1 MFAEPFTSLAVAAE
15 LLIRLV
21 LVIRILLRRQGQPST
36 RLAWIVVVILVPVA
50 GPLLYLLVG
59 EVRLG
64 RRRLRLHAILREHQ
78 REVLG
83 VLHEDHAAELALD
96 HAPIAALAQ
105 SVGGTY
111 ARKGNQIRLIS
122 DSNAMINALVA
133 DIDGARLHCHILS
146 YIYLPDDSGRA
157 VAEALVRA
165 VERNV
170 PCRLLV
176 DTIGSKIFLSSPLRR
191 VLDQAGVEVV
201 ASLPVN
207 PLRALLA
214 RIDVRNHRKLA
225 VIDGVIAYTG
235 SQNIADAAFAPK
247 AKYAPWV
254 DASVRIRGPVA
265 WDLQR
270 LFVEDWYLDRQEWL
284 GEVLDVRPEPEP
296 GGIDAQIIGTGPMSY
311 NYAMRQ
317 VQQAALHL
325 AREEVVITSPYL
337 VPDEGTIAS
346 IHATSRC
353 GTRTIL
359 VVPERNDS
367 RMVAAASRSYYADLL
382 GSGVE
387 ILEYRRGLLHAKTLT
402 VDGRLSVLGSAN
414 LDRRSF
420 EINFEV
426 SVIVYSEPF
435 GRELRA
441 LQGDYMSQSTRVDS
455 ALWQRLPWPMRLYYN
470 SVGLLGALL

>member
-1 MFAEPFTSLAVAAE
+1 MFGEPITSLAVAGE
-15 LLIRLV
+15 FLIRLAV
-21 LVIRILLRRQGQPST
+21 VVRILVRRRGQPST
-36 RLAWIVVVILVPVA
+36 RLAWIVVVMLVPVG

-64 RRRLRLHAILREHQ
+64 ARRLRMHAMLREHQ
-78 REVLG
+78 REKLAVPHGEHSAVLP
-83 VLHEDHAAELALD
+83 VDY
-96 HAPIAALAQ
+96 APIAALAR
-105 SVGGTY
+105 SVGSTQ
-111 ARKGNQIRLIS
+111 ARGGNQIRLIS
-122 DSNAMINALVA
+122 DSGALIDALVG
-133 DIDGARLHCHILS
+133 DIDGAELHCHLLS
-146 YIYLPDDSGRA
+146 YIYLPDGSGHK
-157 VAEALVRA
+157 VAEALIRA
-165 VERNV
+165 AGRGVA
-170 PCRLLV
+170 CRLLV
-176 DTIGSKIFLSSPLRR
+176 DAVGSKAFLGSPLRR
-191 VLDQAGVEVV
+191 HLQRAGVEVV

-214 RIDVRNHRKLA
+214 RMDIRNHRKLA
-225 VIDGVIAYTG
+225 VIDGVTAYAG

-247 AKYAPWV
+247 ARYAPWV

-270 LFVEDWYLDRQEWL
+270 LFVEDWYLDSREWL
-284 GEVLDVRPEPEP
+284 GEVLDIVPEAEP

-346 IHATSRC
+346 IHATARC
-353 GTRTIL
+353 GTHTRL
-359 VVPERNDS
+359 VVPARNDS
-367 RMVAAASRSYYADLL
+367 RMVAAASRSFYADLL
-382 GSGVE
+382 ESGVE

-402 VDGRLSVLGSAN
+402 VDGRLSILGSAN

-426 SVIVYSEPF
+426 SVIVYDEPF
-435 GRELRA
+435 TRELRA
-441 LQGDYMSQSTRVDS
+441 LQGSYMDDAEKVEPERW
-455 ALWQRLPWPMRLYYN
+455 LRLPWPRRLYYN
-470 SVGLLGALL
+470 TVGLLGALL

>member
-1 MFAEPFTSLAVAAE
+1 MFGEPITSLAVAGE
-15 LLIRLV
+15 LLIRLIV
-21 LVIRILLRRQGQPST
+21 VIRILVRRNGQPSA
-36 RLAWIVVVILVPVA
+36 RLAWIVVVMLVPVA
-50 GPLLYLLVG
+50 GPLLYLMVG

-64 RRRLRLHAILREHQ
+64 RRRLRLHTMLREHQ

-83 VLHEDHAAELALD
+83 VPHEDHPAALAPD
-96 HAPIAALAQ
+96 YAPIAALAQ
-105 SVGGTY
+105 SVGGTR
-111 ARKGNQIRLIS
+111 ARRGNQIRLIS
-122 DSNAMINALVA
+122 DSAALIDALVG
-133 DIDGARLHCHILS
+133 DIDTAHLHCHLLS
-146 YIYLPDDSGRA
+146 YIYLPDASGHA
-157 VAEALVRA
+157 VAEALIRA
-165 VERNV
+165 ARRGV

-176 DTIGSKIFLSSPLRR
+176 DAIGSKAFLASPLRR
-191 VLDQAGVEVV
+191 HLDQAGVEVV
-201 ASLPVN
+201 ASLPVS

-214 RIDVRNHRKLA
+214 RMDIRNHRKLA
-225 VIDGVIAYTG
+225 VIDGVIAYAG

-247 AKYAPWV
+247 ARYAPWV

-270 LFVEDWYLDRQEWL
+270 LFVEDWFLDSREWL
-284 GEVLDVRPEPEP
+284 GEVLSIRPEPEL

-346 IHATSRC
+346 IHATARC
-353 GTRTIL
+353 GTRMRL
-359 VVPERNDS
+359 VVPARNDS
-367 RMVAAASRSYYADLL
+367 RMVAAASRSFYADLL
-382 GSGVE
+382 ESGVE

-402 VDGRLSVLGSAN
+402 VDGRLSILGSAN

-435 GRELRA
+435 TQELRA
-441 LQGDYMSQSTRVDS
+441 LQGRYMVD
-455 ALWQRLPWPMRLYYN
+455 AGAVDPARWLRLSWPRRLYYN
-470 SVGLLGALL
+470 TAGLLGALL